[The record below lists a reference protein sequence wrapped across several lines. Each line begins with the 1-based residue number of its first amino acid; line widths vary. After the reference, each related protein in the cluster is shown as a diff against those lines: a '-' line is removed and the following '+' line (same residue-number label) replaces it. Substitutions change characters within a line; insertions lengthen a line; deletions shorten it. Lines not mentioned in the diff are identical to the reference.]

1 MKRCRKCHFNRGLD
15 ELADDAAAEGGS
27 LCSRNTHDAP
37 GVSGGWPPA
46 PQLAWW
52 GTLPL
57 SIEGS
62 MNASPQSSNATGIF
76 MTMGPLVYGRP
87 YGNKPRP
94 GTRISRPVHAG
105 PRCWPRHPKR
115 GHTMPSPMAWEGGC
129 YVDTS
134 DHPLNGRIGPK
145 TLGAVEAFQ
154 RAKGLA
160 RGGITMETLQ
170 ALAVNTGV

>member
-1 MKRCRKCHFNRGLD
+1 
-15 ELADDAAAEGGS
+15 
-27 LCSRNTHDAP
+27 
-37 GVSGGWPPA
+37 
-46 PQLAWW
+46 
-52 GTLPL
+52 
-57 SIEGS
+57 
-62 MNASPQSSNATGIF
+62 
-76 MTMGPLVYGRP
+76 
-87 YGNKPRP
+87 
-94 GTRISRPVHAG
+94 
-105 PRCWPRHPKR
+105 
-115 GHTMPSPMAWEGGC
+115 MAWEGGC

>member
-1 MKRCRKCHFNRGLD
+1 
-15 ELADDAAAEGGS
+15 
-27 LCSRNTHDAP
+27 
-37 GVSGGWPPA
+37 
-46 PQLAWW
+46 
-52 GTLPL
+52 
-57 SIEGS
+57 
-62 MNASPQSSNATGIF
+62 
-76 MTMGPLVYGRP
+76 
-87 YGNKPRP
+87 
-94 GTRISRPVHAG
+94 
-105 PRCWPRHPKR
+105 
-115 GHTMPSPMAWEGGC
+115 MPSPMAWEGGC